1 MIPSECL
8 NIIFEYMNIPRVSQ
22 EKELIFL
29 NNLISRY
36 NAIKLGH
43 FLWALGVIYRLENH
57 HWENSTEQALLK
69 NNFELHLDINS
80 NIERYKK
87 YREDFERCLMLYLNS
102 SSYFKNETI
111 TYLIILKE
119 KISNMKKLECYV
131 RDLYKFLQLNI
142 IHLQIARKLEYTI
155 KQKQINHQLEIE
167 LKY

>member
-87 YREDFERCLMLYLNS
+87 YREDFERCLLLYLNS
-102 SSYFKNETI
+102 SSYFRNETFEGI
-111 TYLIILKE
+111 
-119 KISNMKKLECYV
+119 
-131 RDLYKFLQLNI
+131 
-142 IHLQIARKLEYTI
+142 
-155 KQKQINHQLEIE
+155 
-167 LKY
+167 